1 MVSGSG
7 GSMSQTPGQKGKRPK
22 DEVLRKVVEAKA
34 GIVSAVAEALQVDVR
49 TVQRWKA
56 RSRKVAKMFEDVHF
70 ARLDLAE
77 AELIKAIKRGSVAAM
92 IFYLKCHGKQRG
104 WVERQE
110 ISGPEGGSI
119 QIHVV
124 RNISSSRQES
134 EIDE

>member
-1 MVSGSG
+1 
-7 GSMSQTPGQKGKRPK
+7 MSQTPGQKGKRPK

-104 WVERQE
+104 NKR
-110 ISGPEGGSI
+110 SGGRIDSNPRRPEHFQFPAGI
-119 QIHVV
+119 
-124 RNISSSRQES
+124 RN
-134 EIDE
+134 